1 MSIVTPDTILYNTI
15 EGILK
20 KIPENFNQYSDK
32 SKTILYK
39 LTNGVNLG
47 DYDFYEQAKEVFF
60 KDKGA
65 RRAIDLRVGW
75 DQTRTQLPTIYINM
89 PSEDKGPEDGLG
101 VDEGVD
107 TFFDTNEKIYKNIY
121 QRSFM
126 SRYSVVITSNIRNE
140 VVMIYY
146 ILKSMLIPLI
156 DHLEMSGL
164 KNPKLS
170 GKDLGMG
177 DGNLVPKTIMLRT
190 LNIDFYYNQSVEDIF
205 DYNYIKDFSFEG
217 DAYLD
222 NSFNKLDN
230 S

>member
-15 EGILK
+15 DGILK
-20 KIPENFNQYSDK
+20 KIPDDFNKYSDK

-39 LTNGVNLG
+39 LTKGVALG
-47 DYDFYEQAKEVFF
+47 DYDFYEQSKEVFF
-60 KDKGA
+60 KNKDA
-65 RRAIDLRVGW
+65 RRKIELRVGW

-107 TFFDTNEKIYKNIY
+107 TFFDESEETYRNIY

-126 SRYSVVITSNIRNE
+126 SRYSIVITSNIRNE
-140 VVMIYY
+140 VVMIYH
-146 ILKSMLIPLI
+146 ILKSMMIPLI

-170 GKDLGMG
+170 GRDLGMG
-177 DGNLVPKTIMLRT
+177 DGNLVPKNIMLRT
-190 LNIDFYYNQSVEDIF
+190 LNVEFYYNQSVEDIF
-205 DYNYIKDFSFEG
+205 DTDYIKGFIFSG
-217 DAYLD
+217 SAYLGGD
-222 NSFNKLDN
+222 SNKLDN